1 MAAWIF
7 AVLLLAQDV
16 REQYYAAYRSATEA
30 LTRDP
35 AASLELCRK
44 GIEISPSSERYFW
57 PIMIEAN
64 AQLGHWDEVRRL
76 GANAVVEI
84 EAGRLLVRM
93 DEIADE
99 VKLRK
104 QYAEALDR
112 SGDMAGARRQLAI
125 AHGDPKEAAILAV
138 ERTHRLDRARKDLLA
153 TEFSEPLVPVRLRD
167 LEGREVK
174 LEASRGKI
182 VIVAFWAEWCVP
194 CLDELAVINSIYP
207 RLRDRAEIVAINIDD
222 ATEKIKSFTKKNG
235 YMLPMFTADARD
247 HDAAETLQGE
257 SIPRLLI
264 IDSAGNIRFQFQGQ
278 QDILPEKI
286 EWIITRLAPA
296 PN

>member
-84 EAGRLLVRM
+84 
-93 DEIADE
+93 
-99 VKLRK
+99 
-104 QYAEALDR
+104 
-112 SGDMAGARRQLAI
+112 
-125 AHGDPKEAAILAV
+125 
-138 ERTHRLDRARKDLLA
+138 
-153 TEFSEPLVPVRLRD
+153 
-167 LEGREVK
+167 
-174 LEASRGKI
+174 
-182 VIVAFWAEWCVP
+182 
-194 CLDELAVINSIYP
+194 
-207 RLRDRAEIVAINIDD
+207 
-222 ATEKIKSFTKKNG
+222 
-235 YMLPMFTADARD
+235 
-247 HDAAETLQGE
+247 
-257 SIPRLLI
+257 
-264 IDSAGNIRFQFQGQ
+264 
-278 QDILPEKI
+278 
-286 EWIITRLAPA
+286 
-296 PN
+296 